1 MSEAERLRRQNYKRN
16 RRRWILTQAIILVIV
31 IAVALSSFLVYKKL
45 NKIHYIEYTEGSS
58 STYKVHYKD
67 NAFFEEEWLAPGQ
80 SYVSALVDD
89 IRTDF
94 HYELHMDTP
103 NVAFDYTYELVA
115 QTVISD
121 KTSGAHIYD
130 PVDVII
136 PKTTKSVSG
145 SDSFVVDES
154 AIIDFAAYNSL
165 ATQFIEIYGLKNAK
179 AALWV
184 TLKVDVL
191 SASDEFDMNNE
202 NTHSVSMLIPLCDIN
217 FSIENMTSLPNGES
231 KILACKTNDN
241 QKMYLGCSIAMSLLA
256 LLLAA
261 VLVLFAYLTKNE
273 DVTYANKVRKL
284 LSAYRSFIQRI
295 YGEFDATGYQ
305 IVQIKSFTEL
315 LRIRDTIQSPV
326 LMSENKDETRAQF
339 LVPTNTK
346 ILYLYEIRVENYEEL
361 YGAHPEWVDDSVIKI
376 DVPEKDE
383 PATVE
388 EPVEVEVMAQPV
400 EEPVAKIVYRD
411 EYDYVPTDKLRMDF
425 YAELEKLRR
434 DLLES
439 KETKETVQT
448 VPGSSTGNMKFGH
461 FTAGRDVNIHYHEMP
476 DESFLR
482 KMLAGA
488 GTDTDPVDGCEEESE
503 ATEVDT
509 EELTVVEEVA
519 VEETAEAEETIEA
532 TEEEAI
538 EEALTEAIETEQT
551 YEELPEVLPEEEFVV
566 EIIEEPANEPTEEQ
580 VIELAEQSSE
590 SDNED
595 TESDGDIVFYDENE
609 NKLSIKCS
617 RSCLANLIQSENET
631 TKSYYSELKNY
642 ILSFKGVRARMSWR
656 HESFNKGR
664 KQLFKLKIRGK
675 SICLYCALD
684 PNEFD
689 VNKYHQKA
697 VDAKV
702 FEQVPMLVKIKSS
715 RGLKRAK
722 RLVDIVMERNALVTK
737 PTYVT
742 EDFVALHPY
751 ERTQALIDRG
761 LIKILVPEGYVVV
774 DPHHIVK
781 AEKMQK
787 ILEAR
792 EAKKALLAE
801 KRQAEKE
808 ARLAEKARLAEEARL
823 AKEAKLAEEA
833 RLAEEQLQKEIE
845 VALAQPDV
853 ELKDIDYVD
862 VADETYEEN
871 EQPGVEVVNVVWPE
885 HARRNKLYRYDPDGQ
900 QLAENDIVL
909 VPTKDVNKNKDI
921 VRKATVAHGNHLVDP
936 ANIKHPLKKIIMVIK
951 HKVEEVLVADTD
963 ASKKENKKKNGKNSK
978 QDETQKS
985 NN

>member
-1 MSEAERLRRQNYKRN
+1 M
-16 RRRWILTQAIILVIV
+16 LTQAVILVIV

-45 NKIHYIEYTEGSS
+45 NKIHYIEYTEASS

-80 SYVSALVDD
+80 SYVSSLVDD

-94 HYELHMDTP
+94 HYELHMDTS

-130 PVDVII
+130 PIDVII

-145 SDSFVVDES
+145 SDSFVVEES

-165 ATQFIEIYGLKNAK
+165 ATRFIEIYGLKNAK

-184 TLKVDVL
+184 TLKVNVL

-202 NTHSVSMLIPLCDIN
+202 NTHSVSMLVPLCDIN
-217 FSIENMTSLPNGES
+217 FSIENMNSLPSGES
-231 KILACKTNDN
+231 KILACKSNDN

-256 LLLAA
+256 LLLAT

-315 LRIRDTIQSPV
+315 LSIRDTIQSPV

-376 DVPEKDE
+376 DAPAKEE
-383 PATVE
+383 PATAL
-388 EPVEVEVMAQPV
+388 EPIEVEAMA
-400 EEPVAKIVYRD
+400 EPVAEPVAEVVYRD

-425 YAELEKLRR
+425 YAELDKLRR

-448 VPGSSTGNMKFGH
+448 VPGTSSGNMKFGH

-476 DESFLR
+476 DEKFLK
-482 KMLAGA
+482 KMLAG
-488 GTDTDPVDGCEEESE
+488 DNNDEDPDPDGGEEIPEVE
-503 ATEVDT
+503 A
-509 EELTVVEEVA
+509 EELTAREVVAEVA
-519 VEETAEAEETIEA
+519 VEET
-532 TEEEAI
+532 EEAI
-538 EEALTEAIETEQT
+538 EEATEEVTAETTEEVVEEAEAEET
-551 YEELPEVLPEEEFVV
+551 YEEMPEVLPEEEFEV
-566 EIIEEPANEPTEEQ
+566 EIVEEPVT
-580 VIELAEQSSE
+580 ELAEEPIMELSEQSAESYSE
-590 SDNED
+590 DAD
-595 TESDGDIVFYDENE
+595 SDGSIVFYDENE

-631 TKSYYSELKNY
+631 TKAFYSELKNY

-664 KQLFKLKIRGK
+664 TQLFKLKIRGK

-689 VNKYHQKA
+689 VNKYHQKT

-702 FEQVPMLVKIKSS
+702 FEQVPMLVKIKSPG
-715 RGLKRAK
+715 GLKRAK

-737 PTYVT
+737 PTYVA

-792 EAKKALLAE
+792 AAKKALLAE

-845 VALAQPDV
+845 IALAEPDV

-862 VADETYEEN
+862 VVDETYEAN
-871 EQPGVEVVNVVWPE
+871 EQQPGVEVVNVVWPE
-885 HARRNKLYRYDPDGQ
+885 HARRNKLYRYDPNGQ
-900 QLAENDIVL
+900 KLEENDIVL
-909 VPTKDVNKNKDI
+909 VPTKDVNKNKDV
-921 VRKATVAHGNHLVDP
+921 VRKATVAYGNHLVDP

-951 HKVEEVLVADTD
+951 HKVEEALAADTD
-963 ASKKENKKKNGKNSK
+963 APKKDSKKKNNKNTK
-978 QDETQKS
+978 
-985 NN
+985 

>member
-16 RRRWILTQAIILVIV
+16 RKRWIFTQAVILVIV
-31 IAVALSSFLVYKKL
+31 IAVALSSFLVYNKL
-45 NKIHYIEYTEGSS
+45 NKIQYIEYTEGSS
-58 STYKVHYKD
+58 STYKVHYRD

-94 HYELHMDTP
+94 HYELHMDTS

-145 SDSFVVDES
+145 YDSFVVDES

-165 ATQFIEIYGLKNAK
+165 ATRFIEVYGLKNAK
-179 AALWV
+179 AMLRV
-184 TLKVDVL
+184 TLRVDVL

-202 NTHSVSMLIPLCDIN
+202 NSHTVSMLIPLCDVN
-217 FSIENMTSLPNGES
+217 FSIENTNSLPNGES
-231 KILACKTNDN
+231 KILACKSNDN
-241 QKMYLGCSIAMSLLA
+241 QKMFLGCSIAMSILA
-256 LLLAA
+256 LLLAT
-261 VLVLFAYLTKNE
+261 VLALFAYFTKNE
-273 DVTYANKVRKL
+273 DVTYANRVRKL

-315 LRIRDTIQSPV
+315 LSIRDTIQSPV

-376 DVPEKDE
+376 DA
-383 PATVE
+383 PATNETATVA
-388 EPVEVEVMAQPV
+388 EPIEVEAAA
-400 EEPVAKIVYRD
+400 EPVAEVVYRD
-411 EYDYVPTDKLRMDF
+411 EFDYVPTDKLRADF
-425 YAELEKLRR
+425 FAELEKLRL
-434 DLLES
+434 DILKS
-439 KETKETVQT
+439 KEEKTETVQT
-448 VPGSSTGNMKFGH
+448 IPASSGNMKFGH

-476 DESFLR
+476 DESFLK
-482 KMLAGA
+482 KMLAGE
-488 GTDTDPVDGCEEESE
+488 GKDTDPDDGAEEAPE
-503 ATEVDT
+503 AEA
-509 EELTVVEEVA
+509 EELAVAEEA
-519 VEETAEAEETIEA
+519 AEETAEAIEEA
-532 TEEEAI
+532 TEEVVAEVI
-538 EEALTEAIETEQT
+538 EEATAEEAEEAVAETAEPEEV
-551 YEELPEVLPEEEFVV
+551 YEELPELLPEEEFEV
-566 EIIEEPANEPTEEQ
+566 EIVEEPTFEPMEEPIMELTEQ
-580 VIELAEQSSE
+580 PAE
-590 SDNED
+590 SDSED
-595 TESDGDIVFYDENE
+595 ADGSIIFYDENE

-617 RSCLANLIQSENET
+617 RSCLANIIQSENET
-631 TKSYYSELKNY
+631 TKAYYSELKNY
-642 ILSFKGVRARMSWR
+642 ILSYKGVRARMSWR

-675 SICLYCALD
+675 AICLYCALD

-702 FEQVPMLVKIKSS
+702 FEQVPMLVKIKSPG
-715 RGLKRAK
+715 GLKRAK
-722 RLVDIVMERNALVTK
+722 RLVEIVMERNGLLTK
-737 PTYVT
+737 PTYEA
-742 EDFVALHPY
+742 EDFVNLHPY

-792 EAKKALLAE
+792 AAKKALLAE

-845 VALAQPDV
+845 EALTQPDV

-862 VADETYEEN
+862 VADAAYEASEQ
-871 EQPGVEVVNVVWPE
+871 QPGVEVVNVVWPE
-885 HARRNKLYRYDPDGQ
+885 HARRNKLYRYDPNGQ
-900 QLAENDIVL
+900 KLEENDIVL
-909 VPTKDVNKNKDI
+909 VPTKDVNKNKEV
-921 VRKATVAHGNHLVDP
+921 VRKATVAYGNHLVDP

-951 HKVEEVLVADTD
+951 HKVEEALTADAD
-963 ASKKENKKKNGKNSK
+963 APKKESKKKNNKNTK
-978 QDETQKS
+978 
-985 NN
+985 